1 MSVFQKLLL
10 LLPILAQLKTD
21 NKNVQLALDLIK
33 IAEDEI
39 ERRMNEQ
46 GRTRAEILADA
57 SETWDAAIT
66 GADELAKLGHGSQ
79 E

>member
-1 MSVFQKLLL
+1 MDIFQKLLS
-10 LLPILAQLKTD
+10 LLPILAQLKLGG
-21 NKNVQLALDLIK
+21 KNIQLVLDLIK

-39 ERRMNEQ
+39 ERRMSEQ
-46 GRTRAEILADA
+46 GRTREEILADA
-57 SETWDAAIT
+57 DATWQEAIQ